1 MAGCAQ
7 WMNEQDNQWKA
18 TSEQQ
23 RTTFNQK
30 PFFKVN
36 VSQIRP
42 KITARFAT
50 FTDFSILSGNPT

>member
-1 MAGCAQ
+1 
-7 WMNEQDNQWKA
+7 MNEQDNQWKA